1 MTPIAFIDDYPSFRD
16 YLTAHLEGL
25 PHGFKVHSYN
35 HGQDFVSRFPTE
47 NYTPAI
53 VLMDIKMPYMN
64 GYDTT
69 AWIKKEYPS
78 IPVLAFSD
86 INCAEAIVQLVKSG
100 ANGHC
105 SKADCYPPVRLL
117 EAMSEVMQGKEYYDD
132 QELYLFVKK
141 RLAMPR
147 KQLEEGLES
156 LTEREL
162 SVIRYIRLHKT
173 YQESAAELCISTD
186 AYKSRLKSI
195 FKKLGVKSSK
205 ELYDWTV
212 EKGFRDK

>member
-1 MTPIAFIDDYPSFRD
+1 MTPIAFIDDYQSFRD

-47 NYTPAI
+47 NYTPAL

-86 INCAEAIVQLVKSG
+86 IACAEAIVQLVKSG

-105 SKADCYPPVRLL
+105 SKVNCYPPVRLL
-117 EAMSEVMQGKEYYDD
+117 EAMTEVMQGKEYYDD